1 MRLAAFLSAY
11 NAGLIFLHNNSTC
24 SCIFQKFCVPL
35 HSISDYTEAQLKE
48 KMCDYVR
55 HEVSEMLKR
64 GEEIKP

>member
-1 MRLAAFLSAY
+1 MQKKYYLRPPPQRVPSKVQSHP
-11 NAGLIFLHNNSTC
+11 AGHT
-24 SCIFQKFCVPL
+24 
-35 HSISDYTEAQLKE
+35 HSKSDYTEAQLKE